1 MLQLGKNTRVTHN
14 VMLRES
20 HELMLE
26 PLPKKEIHSL
36 KSLNRFRDVKAF
48 PQCLIGFM
56 SNMSG

>member
-1 MLQLGKNTRVTHN
+1 
-14 VMLRES
+14 MLRES